1 MAASR
6 AAVAAVVLLQFAWAP
21 IAMAFVLIGVTS
33 PGATLGV
40 VVLAVI
46 LGAAA
51 LHAKLS
57 GRPFQLTPVK
67 SGAEYQSPQRA
78 QHGNLAPAKTR
89 QWLGLF
95 YAILKAVL
103 SCLPPGQIG
112 WDLHVLNLPRLQ
124 PPLSAAGAFHCALGA
139 SVCQ

>member
-1 MAASR
+1 MVRLEHTDYRMESRPAARESSPVAASR

-33 PGATLGV
+33 PGATPGV

-57 GRPFQLTPVK
+57 GRPFQLTPV
-67 SGAEYQSPQRA
+67 SIRS
-78 QHGNLAPAKTR
+78 
-89 QWLGLF
+89 
-95 YAILKAVL
+95 
-103 SCLPPGQIG
+103 
-112 WDLHVLNLPRLQ
+112 
-124 PPLSAAGAFHCALGA
+124 
-139 SVCQ
+139 